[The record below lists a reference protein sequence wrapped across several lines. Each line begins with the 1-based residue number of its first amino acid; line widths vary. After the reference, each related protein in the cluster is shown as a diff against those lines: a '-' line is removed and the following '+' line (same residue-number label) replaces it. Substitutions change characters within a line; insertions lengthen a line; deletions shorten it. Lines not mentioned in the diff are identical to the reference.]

1 MSIDRLNATQVEA
14 CMTSLSQWTCN
25 YSDSNIFKEWRF
37 DSFKTAIAMLVR
49 VSELAESH
57 NHHPEMVSAYTLV
70 RIKLWTHDVQGLTG
84 KDFELA
90 TAIDKL
96 VEEEFS
102 QVKSI

>member
-25 YSDSNIFKEWRF
+25 YSDSKIFKEWRF

-70 RIKLWTHDVQGLTG
+70 RIKLWTHDAQGLTG

-90 TAIDKL
+90 KAIDKL
-96 VEEEFS
+96 VAQEFPKATS
-102 QVKSI
+102 A

>member
-1 MSIDRLNATQVEA
+1 
-14 CMTSLSQWTCN
+14 
-25 YSDSNIFKEWRF
+25 
-37 DSFKTAIAMLVR
+37 
-49 VSELAESH
+49 
-57 NHHPEMVSAYTLV
+57 MVSAYTLV
-70 RIKLWTHDVQGLTG
+70 RINLWTHAAQGLSV

>member
-1 MSIDRLNATQVEA
+1 MSNDRLTATQVEA
-14 CMTSLSQWTCN
+14 CMTSLKQWTCN
-25 YSDSNIFKEWRF
+25 FAESSILKEWRF

-57 NHHPEMVSAYTLV
+57 NHHPEMVSSYTLV
-70 RIKLWTHDVQGLTG
+70 RIKLWTHDANGLTS

-90 TAIDKL
+90 KAIDKL
-96 VEEEFS
+96 VKEEFS

>member
-25 YSDSNIFKEWRF
+25 YSDSIIFKEWRF
-37 DSFKTAIAMLVR
+37 DSFKTAIAMVVR

-90 TAIDKL
+90 RAIAKL
-96 VEEEFS
+96 VEKTFS